1 LDLKISYEEVEL
13 ITQLK
18 LKDRSAFNTLYD
30 KYAPA
35 LYTVILQMNNNKA
48 FANKVILKAFIIF
61 WRSIEDYDPGKGKIF
76 TWMLHITRV
85 TAINETKLP
94 LNKQVLTQDQK
105 SGTDGLPYST
115 EPAIDNCGLKTI
127 INKLENEQKNLVNL
141 YYYKGLTIDEI
152 AATLSIPE
160 GMVKTK
166 MKTALSELGTLLC
179 KI

>member
-1 LDLKISYEEVEL
+1 MDLKISYEEVKL
-13 ITQLK
+13 IAQLK

-35 LYTVILQMNNNKA
+35 LYTVVLQIVNNRELV
-48 FANKVILKAFIIF
+48 NKVIHKAFIII

-85 TAINETKLP
+85 TAINEIKLP
-94 LNKQVLTQDQK
+94 FNKQVSVQEQK
-105 SGTDGLPYST
+105 FEADSLSLST
-115 EPAIDNCGLKTI
+115 EPQFDNCGLKKI

-152 AATLSIPE
+152 AAKVSIPE

>member
-1 LDLKISYEEVEL
+1 MIA
-13 ITQLK
+13 QLK

-35 LYTVILQMNNNKA
+35 LYTVVLQMINNRELV
-48 FANKVILKAFIIF
+48 NKVIHKAFMII
-61 WRSIEDYDPGKGKIF
+61 WHSIEDYDSGKGKLF

-105 SGTDGLPYST
+105 SGADDLPYST

-127 INKLENEQKNLVNL
+127 INKLGNEQKNLVNL
-141 YYYKGLTIDEI
+141 YYYKGLTIEEI
-152 AATLSIPE
+152 AATVSIPE
-160 GMVKTK
+160 GVVKTK
-166 MKTALSELGTLLC
+166 MNTALSELGNLLC
-179 KI
+179 KV